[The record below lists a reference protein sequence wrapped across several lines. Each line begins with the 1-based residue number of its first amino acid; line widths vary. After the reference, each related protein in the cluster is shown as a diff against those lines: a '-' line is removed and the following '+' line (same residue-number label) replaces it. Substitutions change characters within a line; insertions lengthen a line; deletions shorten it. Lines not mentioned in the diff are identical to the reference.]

1 MRIAIL
7 ALASAAST
15 QASILTFQVNSS
27 LSGEPVN
34 AAVAIELSANRI
46 SVNAENFAANPTSVK
61 SVLTSIEFTLSGGAF
76 SDDAFSSSA
85 ILRTIA
91 KGGTYTDSVL
101 TKTDWIY
108 ARTGNTILL
117 SWNAGSGPDHGIIGP
132 AGPKGT
138 YSSSK
143 GSIAGNAP
151 HNPFIAEEA
160 NFLIELKGAS
170 VYTGLSDV
178 KLGFNTTGTDL
189 FTATCT
195 TSGGCLPPSIPP
207 SGVPEPSTYLLLGTG
222 LAAVLGWNRFRTMEK
237 R

>member
-1 MRIAIL
+1 MRLVFLVL
-7 ALASAAST
+7 AFAAT
-15 QASILTFQVNSS
+15 LPASILTFQVDST

-34 AAVAIELSANRI
+34 AAVAIGLTANRI
-46 SVNAENFAANPTSVK
+46 SINAENFAANPTSVK
-61 SVLTSIEFTLSGGAF
+61 SVLTSIEFTLSGGTF

-91 KGGTYTDSVL
+91 KGGSYTDSAL
-101 TKTDWIY
+101 TSTDWIY

-132 AGPKGT
+132 AGSKGT

-170 VYTGLSDV
+170 VYTGLSEV
-178 KLGFNTTGTDL
+178 KLGFNTTGTDK

-195 TSGGCLPPSIPP
+195 TVGGCLPPLPP
-207 SGVPEPSTYLLLGTG
+207 SGVPEPSTYVLIGTG
-222 LAAVLGWNRFRTMEK
+222 LAAAIGWKRFRS
-237 R
+237 